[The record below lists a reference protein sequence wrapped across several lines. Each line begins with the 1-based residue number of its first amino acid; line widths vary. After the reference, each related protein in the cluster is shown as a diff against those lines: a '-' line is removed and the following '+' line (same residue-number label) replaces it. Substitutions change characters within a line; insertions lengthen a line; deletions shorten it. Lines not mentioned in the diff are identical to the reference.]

1 MVLPLKTISGHIN
14 QRFYKL
20 YCTSDV
26 HTGCSLTVCSIYM
39 HISLF
44 NRNITVHYS
53 FWFKKI
59 WGISGAVVREAPS
72 RLSSWVGFSLRPH
85 REN

>member
-14 QRFYKL
+14 QRFYTL
-20 YCTSDV
+20 YCTPNV

-44 NRNITVHYS
+44 NSNITVHYS
-53 FWFKKI
+53 FWFKKTR
-59 WGISGAVVREAPS
+59 GFSGAVVRDYEAPS
-72 RLSSWVGFSLRPH
+72 PLSSWVSWILATDS
-85 REN
+85 